1 MWADVVVIGVKLA
14 LVVGVLLTT
23 VPIMVWVE
31 RRGSALIQDRLG
43 PNRVGPFGLL
53 QPVVDAVKLMTKEDL
68 IPKGV
73 NLFLY
78 ILAPVVSLV
87 VALSTFIA
95 VPFGYDPGAD
105 PTNAAPGLELFGQKV
120 SGFIVAPDLNIG
132 ILYIFAI
139 ASLGVYSI
147 VLAGWASN
155 NKYSLFGGIRASA
168 QAISYE
174 LAMTVSVVG
183 VLMSAGSLHLQ
194 DVVLAQS
201 GTWLGFI
208 PKWNVFPQIIGAIT
222 FMVAAFA
229 ETNRLPFDL
238 PEAEAEL
245 VAGYHTEYSSMKFA
259 AFFMSEYVHMVTSA
273 ALITVLFFGGWTLP
287 GFATPTGWLGGLA
300 SIGIF
305 TAKVAF
311 FLWFFVWVR
320 WTLPRFRFDQ
330 LMALGWKVMVP
341 LSVLNF
347 LWVGVAIVFGII

>member
-1 MWADVVVIGVKLA
+1 MWVELATVGIKLA
-14 LVVGVLLTT
+14 LIVGVLLTT

-43 PNRVGPFGLL
+43 PNRVGPWGLL
-53 QPVVDAVKLMTKEDL
+53 QPVVDAVKLLTKENL
-68 IPKGV
+68 VPAGV
-73 NLFLY
+73 NPLLY
-78 ILAPVVSLV
+78 VLAPVIALV
-87 VALSTFIA
+87 IALSTFIV
-95 VPFGYDPGAD
+95 VPFGDD
-105 PTNAAPGLELFGQKV
+105 PGLELFGHPVK
-120 SGFIVAPDLNIG
+120 GFIVAPDLNIG

-155 NKYSLFGGIRASA
+155 NKYSLYGGIRASA

-183 VLMSAGSLHLQ
+183 VLMSAGSLHLG
-194 DVVLAQS
+194 DVVASQS
-201 GTWLGFI
+201 GLWLGFI
-208 PKWNVFPQIIGAIT
+208 PRWNVFPQIIGAIT

-259 AFFMSEYVHMVTSA
+259 AFFMSEYMHMVTSA
-273 ALITVLFFGGWTLP
+273 ALITLLFFGGWTLP
-287 GFATPTGWLGGLA
+287 PIFTFASGWATAIA
-300 SIGIF
+300 SIVVF
-305 TAKVAF
+305 SLKVAF

-330 LMALGWKVMVP
+330 LMSLGWKVMVP

-347 LWVGVAIVFGII
+347 LWVGVAMALGWL